1 VQFGITVYFKKL
13 SNLVWRVSKDDSL
26 KMTMYIGQ
34 DLISCFDGGGVSTQD
49 YILVKQELA
58 KQGLDCL
65 SHSFGLFCSGYFGD
79 EVF

>member
-1 VQFGITVYFKKL
+1 
-13 SNLVWRVSKDDSL
+13 
-26 KMTMYIGQ
+26 MTMYIGQ

-65 SHSFGLFCSGYFGD
+65 SHSFGLFWSGYFGD